1 MTMELEQEYNIDDEI
16 IKIYLEVYLN
26 AMEDKKPQ
34 KVIDI
39 IQDRMMY
46 LVKRKRIDNN

>member
-1 MTMELEQEYNIDDEI
+1 MHMEKNQEYNIDDEV
-16 IKIYLEVYLN
+16 IKVYLKVYLN
-26 AMEDKKPQ
+26 AMELKKDP

-39 IQDRMMY
+39 IQKRMMF